1 MPLQNPA
8 MWCLGGVVYGDP
20 MAHLHLEILVE
31 PFRENEPGPH
41 VQAVLSALEEAGLQP
56 DMGPFATTVDG
67 DGDVVTGAIAAL
79 IRSSVDAGA
88 SALQLRV
95 EVRDG

>member
-1 MPLQNPA
+1 
-8 MWCLGGVVYGDP
+8 
-20 MAHLHLEILVE
+20 MAQLHLEILVE

-41 VQAVLSALEEAGLQP
+41 VQAVLAALEDAGLHP

-67 DGDVVTGAIAAL
+67 EEDAVTGVIAAL
-79 IRSSVDAGA
+79 ISSSVSAGA

-95 EVRDG
+95 EVLDE

>member
-1 MPLQNPA
+1 
-8 MWCLGGVVYGDP
+8 
-20 MAHLHLEILVE
+20 MAQLHLEILVE

-41 VQAVLSALEEAGLQP
+41 VQAVLSALEDAGLHP

-67 DGDVVTGAIAAL
+67 DADAVTGAIAEL
-79 IRSSVDAGA
+79 IRSSVGAGA

-95 EVRDG
+95 EVLDG